1 VNELG
6 ESMYPTVTN
15 LPSDNWCSR
24 DSITSSEQ
32 KAIQHYIQLSQN
44 FTFRGC
50 GINPMKQITN
60 CEDVY
65 SETVQV
71 KKTEINREILY
82 PNPAKNFIHIN
93 LLDEVPTDIEIR
105 NVLGKTYFNTQIES
119 SGTILLPS
127 NLPSGMFIVNLKSSI
142 GYTFHRLIIQ

>member
-1 VNELG
+1 
-6 ESMYPTVTN
+6 
-15 LPSDNWCSR
+15 
-24 DSITSSEQ
+24 
-32 KAIQHYIQLSQN
+32 
-44 FTFRGC
+44 
-50 GINPMKQITN
+50 MKQITN

-105 NVLGKTYFNTQIES
+105 NVFGKLCLNAQIES

-127 NLPSGMFIVNLKSSI
+127 NLPSGIYMVGLKSSI